1 MLYNGYVRGFLLY
14 GCATWGSYPA
24 LRNII
29 EIVDRSGMKM
39 CCGAI
44 PTFTKIDNMLEES
57 TLKPILDEVDKL
69 RLKTIARFATW
80 KCFIPFALSSVKTD
94 SAVTKM
100 TPLESIVSLWEKT
113 NMPGWML

>member
-39 CCGAI
+39 CC
-44 PTFTKIDNMLEES
+44 
-57 TLKPILDEVDKL
+57 EVDKL